1 MTHAEDKENICEL
14 QQQLAES
21 NESIKEKDGRI
32 QTLYAKYQKYK
43 NMNQITEVELNSDK
57 FKKEYYTK
65 LVSKYQSKKQNAQ
78 RIADRLMKH
87 KRNLEDDNHKLNRIV
102 DDQKE
107 DMKKQS
113 IKYQALEEELLTMQ
127 TKMD

>member
-1 MTHAEDKENICEL
+1 
-14 QQQLAES
+14 
-21 NESIKEKDGRI
+21 
-32 QTLYAKYQKYK
+32 
-43 NMNQITEVELNSDK
+43 MNQTTEVELNSDK